1 MVKNFGQLSS
11 GETAHLYSLMTDMLR
26 ICVTDFGGTLV
37 SVEVKDKSGEFVD
50 ITLGY
55 DDVAGYENDNDCF
68 GFNIGRNAN
77 RISNAQF
84 TLNNIKYVLAKNDG
98 ENNLHSGPHLF
109 SKRMWHVTEYR
120 DDSIIFEIESL
131 HLDQGFPGNAK
142 FYIIYR
148 ITDSNSFEIEYNGY
162 SN

>member
-37 SVEVKDKSGEFVD
+37 SVEVKDKSGKFVD

-84 TLNNIKYVLAKNDG
+84 TLNNIKYVLAKMMG
-98 ENNLHSGPHLF
+98 
-109 SKRMWHVTEYR
+109 K
-120 DDSIIFEIESL
+120 IICIAGHIFFKKNVACNRI
-131 HLDQGFPGNAK
+131 QG
-142 FYIIYR
+142 
-148 ITDSNSFEIEYNGY
+148 
-162 SN
+162 

>member
-37 SVEVKDKSGEFVD
+37 SVEVKDKSGKFVD

-77 RISNAQF
+77 RISNAQLI
-84 TLNNIKYVLAKNDG
+84 LNMYLQKMMGK
-98 ENNLHSGPHLF
+98 
-109 SKRMWHVTEYR
+109 
-120 DDSIIFEIESL
+120 IICIAGHIFFQKEC
-131 HLDQGFPGNAK
+131 GM
-142 FYIIYR
+142 
-148 ITDSNSFEIEYNGY
+148 
-162 SN
+162 

>member
-50 ITLGY
+50 VTLGY

-77 RISNAQF
+77 RISNMYLQ
-84 TLNNIKYVLAKNDG
+84 KMMGK
-98 ENNLHSGPHLF
+98 
-109 SKRMWHVTEYR
+109 
-120 DDSIIFEIESL
+120 IICIADHIFFQKEC
-131 HLDQGFPGNAK
+131 GM
-142 FYIIYR
+142 
-148 ITDSNSFEIEYNGY
+148 
-162 SN
+162 